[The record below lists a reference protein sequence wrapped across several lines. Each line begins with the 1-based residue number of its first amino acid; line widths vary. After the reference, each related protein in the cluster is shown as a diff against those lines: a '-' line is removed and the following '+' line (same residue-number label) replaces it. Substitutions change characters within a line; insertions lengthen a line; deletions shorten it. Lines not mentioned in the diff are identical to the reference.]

1 MKVTIDKAGGHAM
14 EKRRMISDA
23 ARELDVETH
32 VLRYWEEE
40 LDLPIPRN
48 EMGHRYY
55 GDKEIKLLIEVKKQ
69 KENGAQLK
77 EIKEMIPQLLL
88 PKKVQIEDTNVIP
101 FPSEQNRKMEQFQE
115 IMVKIVGQALKNHEE
130 DISRQMGQ
138 KVADQVVKEMD
149 YHFREQEE
157 LEEARYQKFDE
168 VIRSYQRAR
177 AEVAATTER
186 KKKRGFFRRKKR
198 RTD

>member
-1 MKVTIDKAGGHAM
+1 M

-55 GDKEIKLLIEVKKQ
+55 GDKEIKLLMEVKKQ

-77 EIKEMIPQLLL
+77 EIKEMVPQLLL
-88 PKKVQIEDTNVIP
+88 PKKIQGEETNVIP
-101 FPSEQNRKMEQFQE
+101 FPSAEQNQKMEQFQQ

-130 DISRQMGQ
+130 DLGRQMGQ

-149 YHFREQEE
+149 YHFREKEE

-168 VIRSYQRAR
+168 MMRSYQRAR
-177 AEVAATTER
+177 AEVGATTEV
-186 KKKRGFFRRKKR
+186 KKKRRFFGRKKR
-198 RTD
+198 RTT